1 MSEVVVITGATAGVG
16 RAVAERFARDGARIA
31 LLARGRKGLD
41 GTARAVERLGGTALP
56 LETDVADFAAVDAAA
71 RATEEQLGEIDIWI
85 NNAMTTVFAFFR
97 DVEPDEFRRATEVTY
112 LGAVWGTKA
121 ALDRMRPRDR
131 GTIVQVG
138 SALAFRGIPLQ
149 SAYCG
154 SKHAT
159 KGFFES
165 VRTELMHEGSDIR
178 MTMVQLPGLDTPQ
191 FDHCRSKMHRAPMP
205 VPPIY
210 EPEVAAEAIHHAAH
224 SERRS
229 FWVGSSTVA
238 TILGNEIAPELG
250 DIYLART
257 GVRSQLTDEVTQPRD
272 GNLFE
277 PIDTDP
283 GARGRFSDQ
292 AHQRSVQLWL
302 TMHREAL
309 LAAGSLAAVV
319 GLYVVGA
326 SNRA

>member
-1 MSEVVVITGATAGVG
+1 MSEVVVVTGATAGVG
-16 RAVAERFARDGARIA
+16 RAVAERFARDGARVA

-41 GTARAVERLGGTALP
+41 GTALAVERLGGTALALP
-56 LETDVADFAAVDAAA
+56 TDVADYDAVEAAA
-71 RATEEQLGEIDIWI
+71 SATEEHLGDIDIWI
-85 NNAMTTVFAFFR
+85 NNAMTTVFAFFH

-138 SALAFRGIPLQ
+138 SALAYRGIPLQ

-154 SKHAT
+154 SKHAL

-165 VRTELMHEGSDIR
+165 VRTELMHERSKVR

-191 FDHCRSKMHRAPMP
+191 FDHCRSRMDRAPMP

-224 SERRS
+224 GRRRS
-229 FWVGSSTVA
+229 LWVGVSTVA
-238 TILGNEIAPELG
+238 TIVGNELAPELG
-250 DIYLART
+250 DVYLAHT
-257 GVRSQLTDEVTQPRD
+257 GVDSQLTDEPAEPRD

-277 PIDTDP
+277 PVDTDP
-283 GARGRFSDQ
+283 GAHGRFGDQ
-292 AHQRSVQLWL
+292 AHARSPQLWL
-302 TMHREAL
+302 TTHRDTV
-309 LAAGSLAAVV
+309 LAAAGVAAAALATAGIVR
-319 GLYVVGA
+319 
-326 SNRA
+326 SK